1 MTQSPGRSHPSG
13 GGRSPSTTGRS
24 SPASHQLH
32 ALGVETFFCDTHSP
46 WQKGG
51 VENAIGRMRRTLPR
65 KTDLA
70 ELSDDRFVQL
80 LQAYNNTPRKC
91 LDYRTPA
98 EIFSNQVLHLK
109 CEPTFLPSPERRGS
123 GLG

>member
-1 MTQSPGRSHPSG
+1 
-13 GGRSPSTTGRS
+13 
-24 SPASHQLH
+24 
-32 ALGVETFFCDTHSP
+32 
-46 WQKGG
+46 
-51 VENAIGRMRRTLPR
+51 MRRTLPR

-98 EIFSNQVLHLK
+98 EIFS
-109 CEPTFLPSPERRGS
+109 EPGVALEM
-123 GLG
+123 